1 MVTFATDITTLV
13 FGRGAFQAEAIASTS
28 LGMQGIGIGLWA
40 TTLGWILVRMLNAQR
55 RNGTA
60 ATVLVCAYTAN
71 MAVNAVTFRWLGPF
85 GIGLGE
91 AARGLVLLI
100 GTAQALGCAGLLMR
114 MVARVVPVTLALG
127 GAGLLLRL
135 RIGTPPGRFLAGA
148 LLYGAVLVPWLLL
161 SEPAIATW
169 IRKRLARPARD
180 SAAITA
186 SFRRRFP
193 AWRSL
198 KVEAVIEVG
207 ASRQNPL
214 ASLVLPCG
222 MTPATGAEA
231 EGAGTKASS
240 SAPADCDRPRR
251 LRPG

>member
-1 MVTFATDITTLV
+1 
-13 FGRGAFQAEAIASTS
+13 
-28 LGMQGIGIGLWA
+28 MQGIGIGLWA

-71 MAVNAVTFRWLGPF
+71 MAVNVVTYRWLGPF

-114 MVARVVPVTLALG
+114 MVARVAPVTLAL
-127 GAGLLLRL
+127 AGPGCSSASRSG
-135 RIGTPPGRFLAGA
+135 RRRGRFLVGT
-148 LLYGAVLVPWLLL
+148 LVYGTVLVPWLLL
-161 SEPAIATW
+161 SEPEMAAW
-169 IRKRLARPARD
+169 IRKRLAQPARN

-186 SFRRRFP
+186 SLRRRLP

-198 KVEAVIEVG
+198 KMEAVIEVG
-207 ASRQNPL
+207 ASRQDPL
-214 ASLVLPCG
+214 ASLVLPRG
-222 MTPATGAEA
+222 MTPVTGAEG
-231 EGAGTKASS
+231 EGAGSKAS
-240 SAPADCDRPRR
+240 
-251 LRPG
+251 